1 MKPPPKVRCAKSK
14 KGKRLPYLGGGGGL
28 APEPQ
33 NARKSVKMATLEAW
47 FSIFPFAKSP
57 ILSVWRE
64 LQRTRLHA
72 QGGGLVPFI
81 SHFIQKHIQE
91 KESYHLKVVVCLT
104 LPVNRSKNQAQLT
117 RQGS

>member
-47 FSIFPFAKSP
+47 FSKFPFGKSP

-64 LQRTRLHA
+64 FYRTRLHA
-72 QGGGLVPFI
+72 QGGGLARVKTPDI
-81 SHFIQKHIQE
+81 EKRIQD
-91 KESYHLKVVVCLT
+91 
-104 LPVNRSKNQAQLT
+104 
-117 RQGS
+117 